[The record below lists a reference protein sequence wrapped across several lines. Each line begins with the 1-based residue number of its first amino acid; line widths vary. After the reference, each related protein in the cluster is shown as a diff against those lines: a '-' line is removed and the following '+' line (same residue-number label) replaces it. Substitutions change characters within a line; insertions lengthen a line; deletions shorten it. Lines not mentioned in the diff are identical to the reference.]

1 MSGVFL
7 SSPFKPDVLATHQP
21 ARYIAETFP
30 KGSFVTFE
38 MIFVSVVVVAA
49 VVLFAT
55 EKLRVDLVALMV
67 MGVLLL
73 SGIVTPEEG
82 LAGFSNS
89 ATVTVGAMFILSAG
103 LFRTGAVNSLGNLLV
118 RLFKGNFWI
127 AVTAMMLMVG
137 VASAFIN
144 NTAVVAMLLPVMLGL
159 SRETGIKSSKLLM
172 PLSFASMFG
181 GVCTLLGTSTNILVN
196 SIAQRHGEPAMEMFE
211 FSSLGMLFLAAGTLY
226 MLVAGI
232 RLIPTRRGK
241 TDLEADYGMGD
252 YVAEIV
258 LRPEAKSVG
267 KTVADSPLVEEVGV
281 EILDVIR
288 GKKKLSLPPS
298 RMTLKAGDVLR
309 VVGDVEQIRTLQER
323 EGIRLRPRK
332 RKTALSMDPDE
343 FKLIEAVIAP
353 DSDLEGKT
361 LKELRF
367 KETYGAL
374 AVAIRH
380 RGKVRHT
387 KLSSTRLQAGD
398 VLLLTARKDRVDDLK
413 GREGFVFVSEV
424 GLPGFRTAKMVVAVA
439 TIAAV
444 VATAALNIFP
454 IVVSAIAG
462 CVVMILSR
470 CLTLEEA
477 YEAIEWKV
485 IFLLA
490 GVLTLG
496 IALER
501 SGIAH
506 LLAGN
511 VVSLLG
517 DLGPLAV
524 LSAFYL
530 MTTLLSEAM
539 SNNASAAL
547 IAPIAISAAEAI
559 GVSPRPF
566 LFAVAFAA
574 SSSFMTPV
582 GYQTNTMIYGVG
594 QYTFSD
600 FVSVGTPLNL
610 LFWIIATFM
619 IPMIWPF

>member
-1 MSGVFL
+1 MTL
-7 SSPFKPDVLATHQP
+7 
-21 ARYIAETFP
+21 
-30 KGSFVTFE
+30 E
-38 MIFVSVVVVAA
+38 MIFVSLVVVAA

-196 SIAQRHGEPAMEMFE
+196 SIAQRHGEPAMRMFE
-211 FSSLGMLFLAAGTLY
+211 FSSLGVLFLVAGTLY
-226 MLVAGI
+226 MLLAGI
-232 RLIPTRRGK
+232 RLIPARRGK
-241 TDLEADYGMGD
+241 ADLETDYGMGE

-462 CVVMILSR
+462 CVVMILLR

-594 QYTFSD
+594 QYRFSD
-600 FVSVGTPLNL
+600 FLRIGAPLNL

>member
-1 MSGVFL
+1 
-7 SSPFKPDVLATHQP
+7 
-21 ARYIAETFP
+21 
-30 KGSFVTFE
+30 
-38 MIFVSVVVVAA
+38 MIFVSVVAAAA
-49 VVLFAT
+49 VMLFAT

-103 LFRTGAVNSLGNLLV
+103 LFRTGAVNSLGNVFV
-118 RLFKGNFWI
+118 RLFKGNFWFAI
-127 AVTAMMLMVG
+127 TAMMLIVG
-137 VASAFIN
+137 IASAFIN
-144 NTAVVAMLLPVMLGL
+144 NTAVVAMLLPVILGL
-159 SRETGIKSSKLLM
+159 SRETGIKSSKLLI
-172 PLSFASMFG
+172 PLSFGSMFG

-196 SIAQRHGEPAMEMFE
+196 SIALRHGEPPMRMFE
-211 FSSLGMLFLAAGTLY
+211 FSLLGALFLVAGTLY
-226 MLVAGI
+226 MLIAGI
-232 RLIPTRRGK
+232 RLIPTRRET
-241 TDLEADYGMGD
+241 TDLEANYGMGD

-258 LRPEAKSVG
+258 LLREAKSVG

-298 RMTLKAGDVLR
+298 KMILRAGDVLR
-309 VVGDVEQIRTLQER
+309 VVGDVQQIRELRER

-380 RGKVRHT
+380 RGKVKHT

-398 VLLLTARKDRVDDLK
+398 VLLLTARKDHIDDLK
-413 GREGFVFVSEV
+413 RREDFVFVSEV
-424 GLPGFRTAKMVVAVA
+424 GLPGFRTGKMVIAVA
-439 TIAAV
+439 TITSV

-462 CVVMILSR
+462 CVVMIFSR

-496 IALER
+496 LALER
-501 SGIAH
+501 SGVAH
-506 LLAGN
+506 ELARN

-530 MTTLLSEAM
+530 ITTLLSEAM
-539 SNNASAAL
+539 SNNATAAL

-594 QYTFSD
+594 QYQFSD
-600 FVSVGTPLNL
+600 FLRVGAPLNL
-610 LFWIIATFM
+610 LFWIIATFT
-619 IPMIWPF
+619 IPIIWPF